1 MPSFARCVKMA
12 PDIIPKPNKTQL
24 DLSDGIRINTEAISS
39 AIPLG
44 MSQDQ
49 VTFNRLVTSRMRMV
63 GKADTSNKSIN
74 TTQIY
79 VKARDN
85 RKQNAVKALSKI
97 EFNNSVFEK

>member
-49 VTFNRLVTSRMRMV
+49 VTLI
-63 GKADTSNKSIN
+63 G
-74 TTQIY
+74 
-79 VKARDN
+79 
-85 RKQNAVKALSKI
+85 
-97 EFNNSVFEK
+97 